1 MAEWRVEYQGADKK
15 PKTTYVTLPDDKYKT
30 ARDVQNA
37 IERGEVA
44 DLSVKAGAIVLVQ
57 KHEGGFGVA

>member
-15 PKTTYVTLPDDKYKT
+15 PKTTFVTLPDDKYKT

-44 DLSVKAGAIVLVQ
+44 DLSVRVGAIVLVQ
-57 KHEGGFGVA
+57 KHDGGLGVA